1 MASRRRPRYKYLT
14 RSYVQAMQLEQIPVK
29 TARNQGYAQRFD
41 NWTLPPAGQS
51 NIHVGVRFEENIYL
65 RSPCGLSY
73 DLSASGLDQARWTM
87 QEVYDHPAIDRQLYD
102 SAPLL
107 DLVSA

>member
-14 RSYVQAMQLEQIPVK
+14 RSYVEAMELEQIPVRL
-29 TARNQGYAQRFD
+29 ARNTRVEWAPPTG
-41 NWTLPPAGQS
+41 LLPAGRS
-51 NIHVGVRFEENIYL
+51 NIAHGIQFEENIYL